1 MRPGGALLCWPRA
14 LGDPA
19 DRPCPPVDARASLHP
34 EVGEP
39 VACESP
45 PPRPPELSQRLL
57 APFPFPFHF
66 LGPLQPGGA
75 SPPTSAAPV
84 ESRPPSQGGAEP
96 PTLTMLLGA
105 QDMSPH
111 VTSVTAPGPW
121 VQKPLHP
128 QPLSAA
134 QGQVSR
140 CRGPLWPPVCA
151 VPLGKSAHTL
161 GPEAQGPRL
170 ALNLKLLL
178 IPPHLVQPGRS
189 ASQAAGW
196 RTRGAWPRSID
207 SGDPG
212 QVTSHSRWVDVDPG
226 PQKLPHTPTPGQVP
240 ETGMHPWSAWDSRQ
254 TPSGAPRLS
263 IASSLHFWRTP
274 ATSPPGRTAEGSAGA
289 HLRVCVGGSP
299 RNLMSVSEKI
309 QPSKP
314 GWELPRRRLFSG
326 CSGGQEE
333 KG

>member
-1 MRPGGALLCWPRA
+1 MEIFQFGRQGCGELSVCVQAGLSSAGRGPLGTLLTGPVPLWTPEPACTLRWVSLWLVSHPRPARLHFPNGS
-14 LGDPA
+14 
-19 DRPCPPVDARASLHP
+19 CPPSRSPFTSSGPSSL
-34 EVGEP
+34 
-39 VACESP
+39 
-45 PPRPPELSQRLL
+45 
-57 APFPFPFHF
+57 
-66 LGPLQPGGA
+66 GGA

-96 PTLTMLLGA
+96 PTLTMSLGA

-111 VTSVTAPGPW
+111 VTSLTAPGPW
-121 VQKPLHP
+121 VQKPPHP

-140 CRGPLWPPVCA
+140 RRGPLWPPVCT

-178 IPPHLVQPGRS
+178 TPPHLVQPGRP

-196 RTRGAWPRSID
+196 RTRGAWPRSTD

-226 PQKLPHTPTPGQVP
+226 PQKLPHPPTPGQVS
-240 ETGMHPWSAWDSRQ
+240 ETGM
-254 TPSGAPRLS
+254 
-263 IASSLHFWRTP
+263 
-274 ATSPPGRTAEGSAGA
+274 PPGLPGTAVRPPRGLPVSALRHCFTSGGRQQLALLAEGPRDQQG
-289 HLRVCVGGSP
+289 LICVCRGG
-299 RNLMSVSEKI
+299 
-309 QPSKP
+309 KP
-314 GWELPRRRLFSG
+314 TEPHVCF
-326 CSGGQEE
+326 
-333 KG
+333 